1 MPRFFTQSLTLL
13 FISVI
18 LLPGLALGDTV
29 IDDFTFPNPKFDVTS
44 DTPGT
49 TPGTDSGPTSSI
61 IGGTRDRTTTVT
73 SPAGDGDINNQ
84 NRSPGG
90 AGLYEFSSTPG
101 GDGSSVA
108 VQFFNLK
115 LVQTQRREFDIS
127 RGWAQKLRQ
136 ARVTATR

>member
-90 AGLYEFSSTPG
+90 AGLYESSSTPG

-108 VQFFNLK
+108 VQIFQFEIGPDAA
-115 LVQTQRREFDIS
+115 QRI
-127 RGWAQKLRQ
+127 
-136 ARVTATR
+136 